1 MLMYNLEGGSFEY
14 YSSWRQSIFYVHW
27 AIIANKSS
35 YRMSPGKW
43 FRGIRDSSTNLIN
56 SADIQSFTH
65 LVLSKYKNVLR
76 VITDTSLHKQ
86 HEVQTLDLIYLIIK
100 SPFLLLSLALC
111 SKFKTNIPGTKFC
124 YVMYVAMTT
133 FQWRYKKV

>member
-1 MLMYNLEGGSFEY
+1 MNITLLEDKAFSMFTKQLLLTSLVSE
-14 YSSWRQSIFYVHW
+14 
-27 AIIANKSS
+27 
-35 YRMSPGKW
+35 MSPGKW

-65 LVLSKYKNVLR
+65 LVLSKYKKVLR

-100 SPFLLLSLALC
+100 SPFLLLSLALW
-111 SKFKTNIPGTKFC
+111 SKFKTSVPGTKFC
-124 YVMYVAMTT
+124 YVMYVAMIT